1 MTVEKLQLTLH
12 ATGLK
17 NVAGLGKGTSDPFA
31 IVTLLATGPGEKP
44 RVLGKTEV
52 IKNSL
57 SPKWTTSFLF
67 DYSFGK
73 ETFINVSIVD
83 EVRKQSDKPMGSA
96 VFEIGDILGSR
107 GSTKAKKLKKGGILY
122 ARISKAPPRSAGKL
136 ALCLQ
141 GIKLKNVDGLF
152 GKSDPFFE
160 VRRTYDGAGG
170 GSWTPVYR
178 GKHIKNNL
186 NPKWEPASIDVNAL
200 CDGDLNRR
208 IQVAV
213 FDHEKNGKHNTMG
226 AFDTTVNELV
236 KSVGG
241 KFALKKGSKSYG
253 TITVDECKI
262 IGADTSSVLKPPS
275 APAVGTSTVPA
286 VASYQPSVMPVPVPV
301 ADFGNMNLGGQPL
314 PVPVPPPNKPTFVD
328 YISGNCD
335 LTMCV
340 AIDFTGSNGDPRRP
354 GTLHHF
360 SHHGQ
365 MNGYE
370 KAISAVGGI
379 VAKYD
384 SDQQFPVYGFGAKYD
399 GVVRHCFQVGPSK
412 EVHGIKGI
420 LDAYKGVFKT
430 PLIMSGPTV
439 FTEVIQLAAS
449 QAKQRYQINP
459 LSYSI
464 LLLLTD
470 GAVTD
475 VEATKQVLAS
485 VADAPL
491 SIVIVGIGNADFSA
505 MQFLDDFETRSGVNR
520 DIVQFVQFNAHEHNK
535 TSLTRATLEEIPD
548 QLVQFFYSRGIM
560 PQADTNFSTSKIAV
574 DDYNEE
580 ADIDLSMDYGS
591 DGEIALNGDVGCYID
606 NSYEAGLGSL
616 HVIPPPSTQSGSAP
630 VMAAPVPV
638 QAQPFTFQVQVPPNV
653 ASGQQI
659 QVAHPQTG
667 QPLIV
672 AVPAGVP
679 PGGIFTVSA

>member
-1 MTVEKLQLTLH
+1 M
-12 ATGLK
+12 
-17 NVAGLGKGTSDPFA
+17 
-31 IVTLLATGPGEKP
+31 
-44 RVLGKTEV
+44 
-52 IKNSL
+52 
-57 SPKWTTSFLF
+57 
-67 DYSFGK
+67 
-73 ETFINVSIVD
+73 
-83 EVRKQSDKPMGSA
+83 
-96 VFEIGDILGSR
+96 
-107 GSTKAKKLKKGGILY
+107 KKGGVLY

-136 ALCLQ
+136 AIRLQ

-241 KFALKKGSKSYG
+241 KFSLKKGSKTYG
-253 TITVDECKI
+253 TISVDECKI
-262 IGADTSSVLKPPS
+262 IGADTSSVVKPPS
-275 APAVGTSTVPA
+275 APAVGAATAPA
-286 VASYQPSVMPVPVPV
+286 AAAYQPSVMPVPVPV
-301 ADFGNMNLGGQPL
+301 ADFGIMNLGGQQPL
-314 PVPVPPPNKPTFVD
+314 PVPVPPPRKPTFVD

-335 LTMCV
+335 LTMSV

-384 SDQQFPVYGFGAKYD
+384 SDQKFPVFGFGAKYD
-399 GVVRHCFQVGPSK
+399 GIVRHCFQVGPNK
-412 EVHGIKGI
+412 EVHGIKGV
-420 LDAYKGVFKT
+420 LDAYRGVFKT

-439 FTEVIQLAAS
+439 FTEVIQLAAT
-449 QAKQRYQINP
+449 QARQRHQINP

-485 VADAPL
+485 IADAPL
-491 SIVIVGIGNADFSA
+491 SIIIVGIGNADFSA

-560 PQADTNFSTSKIAV
+560 PQADSNFSASKIAI

-580 ADIDLSMDYGS
+580 ADIDLSMDYGN

-606 NSYEAGLGSL
+606 NSYEAGIGSL

-638 QAQPFTFQVQVPPNV
+638 QPFTFQVQVPPNV
-653 ASGQQI
+653 TSGQQI
-659 QVAHPQTG
+659 QVAHPKTG

-672 AVPAGVP
+672 AVPAAVP
-679 PGGIFTVSA
+679 PGGVFTVSA